1 MEWPMPKLSNERRK
15 FLKRATLQY
24 QDHLE
29 DAQVFLDKRGIEL
42 DFAHSVGLGVVRN
55 PEALHVDYEGRLA
68 IPYITDAGPVQMAFR
83 CIKDHDCKFVGCPK
97 ILRPKGWPNR
107 LYGVQS
113 MDQADDWIA
122 VAEGEIDALI
132 LQMIGI
138 PAVGVPGSEVFKDHW
153 SNVFEDFSRVYL
165 FADGDKAGDDMLSK
179 WRDRIDTAVIS
190 AKMPDKEDVN
200 SMYLSEGADFLIG
213 KIKK

>member
-1 MEWPMPKLSNERRK
+1 MPKLSNERRK

-24 QDHLE
+24 QDHLD
-29 DAQVFLDKRGIEL
+29 DARVFLEKRGIDPE
-42 DFAHSVGLGVVRN
+42 FARSVGLGVVRS
-55 PEALHVDYEGRLA
+55 PEALHQDYEGRLA

-83 CIKDHDCKFVGCPK
+83 CLKDHDCKYEKCIK

-107 LYGVQS
+107 LYGVQA

-122 VAEGEIDALI
+122 VAEGEIDAMI

-153 SNVFEDFSRVYL
+153 VNVFEDFSRVYM
-165 FADGDKAGDDMLSK
+165 FADGDQAGNDMISK
-179 WRDRIDTAVIS
+179 WRDRIETAIID
-190 AKMPDKEDVN
+190 AQMPWKEDVN
-200 SMYLSEGADFLIG
+200 SMYLSDGEDFLLG
-213 KIKK
+213 KIRK